1 MDYRCALTQA
11 ALSPTAEQ
19 RAEAIGMTEN
29 DKANAI
35 TPPNRIMEAEFPG
48 VVRYTPLA
56 GVLIAPDN

>member
-1 MDYRCALTQA
+1 
-11 ALSPTAEQ
+11 
-19 RAEAIGMTEN
+19 MTEN

-48 VVRYTPLA
+48 VARYTPLA